1 MILMQK
7 ILIKKNLMNKIKYR
21 MCFAFIY
28 LMPGTIHPY
37 ILRKKV
43 IIFKVT
49 LVALSDFKSF

>member
-1 MILMQK
+1 
-7 ILIKKNLMNKIKYR
+7 MNKIKYR